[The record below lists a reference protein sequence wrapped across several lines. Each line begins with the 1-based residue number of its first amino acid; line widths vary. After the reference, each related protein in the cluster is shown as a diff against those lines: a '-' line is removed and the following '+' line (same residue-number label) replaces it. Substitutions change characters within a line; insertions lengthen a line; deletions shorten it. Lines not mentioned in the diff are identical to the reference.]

1 MSKQTSALWQGP
13 SATSRKYSL
22 PSMLR
27 FRSPSPPPARS
38 PVPTHALQTPATTYA
53 LRVLQD
59 DQKYKLTHNHHVLR
73 AVAGVRDLI
82 RGDSSYSAFK
92 SSSFERF
99 SKGIRAIGASPNTL
113 RPLAEKYLARNEE
126 DYKELESVNEVLKQ
140 NSKIAKAQKVM
151 VDANLELWMK
161 HHGKEVTGA
170 ESRGFSEFL
179 KNLFDALNEG
189 SGFVTPKG
197 LISHLISL
205 GLADDPKVIIS
216 VFEGLFAT
224 SDLESIRMKK
234 DQFLS
239 LFKVKKSTDHIL
251 RTVQKYIANFPSP
264 RSESPSRLQWMYPSF
279 TQFYSL
285 VKDWWREV
293 NMQDIE
299 VVHIRKLAQF
309 LADKAVVGNK
319 HEGKRLVVSSGTLF
333 DGVYVRFAHFVNVF
347 APAILKSCLMNVAR
361 GMSSGIF
368 TKCDSPLRLKMA
380 AYERKLIFEGLKSP
394 SPDSEEKVLF
404 NAYCEYTRTLRA
416 QQIKNMGKRLGLS
429 PSDQSKSIPRI
440 ATDLGSDLREA
451 SQIARSKVFAATS
464 LTPPRNSS
472 QSKSPLA
479 TPRPSDQFITP
490 KRIRPLHKRNLQ
502 AFSPLPSHERLMRDN
517 RLHEHFTEMVNFT
530 SEISEMMADCGES
543 GELPN

>member
-1 MSKQTSALWQGP
+1 MDINMNKQASDPWQGQ
-13 SATSRKYSL
+13 STTSRKYSL
-22 PSMLR
+22 PAMLR

-38 PVPTHALQTPATTYA
+38 PEPTNTNPTAATTYA

-73 AVAGVRDLI
+73 AIAGVRDLI
-82 RGDSSYSAFK
+82 RGDSSYSSFK
-92 SSSFERF
+92 ASSFDRF

-140 NSKIAKAQKVM
+140 NSKIARARKVM

-205 GLADDPKVIIS
+205 GLADDPTVIIS

-251 RTVQKYIANFPSP
+251 RIVQKYISDLPSP
-264 RSESPSRLQWMYPSF
+264 RSESPSRLQWTYPSF

-285 VKDWWREV
+285 VKNWWKEV
-293 NMQDIE
+293 NLQDIE
-299 VVHIRKLAQF
+299 VVHVRKLAQF

-319 HEGKRLVVSSGTLF
+319 HEGKRLIAFSGTLI
-333 DGVYVRFAHFVNVF
+333 DGIYVRFAHFVNVF
-347 APAILKSCLMNVAR
+347 APAILKSCLLNVAK
-361 GMSSGIF
+361 GLSSGIF

-404 NAYCEYTRTLRA
+404 NAYCEFTRTIRV

-429 PSDQSKSIPRI
+429 PNTDSKSIPRI

-451 SQIARSKVFAATS
+451 SQIARSKVFATTS
-464 LTPPRNSS
+464 LTPSK
-472 QSKSPLA
+472 SKSPLPS
-479 TPRPSDQFITP
+479 PRPSDRFIP
-490 KRIRPLHKRNLQ
+490 SKRIRPLHKRRVQ
-502 AFSPLPSHERLMRDN
+502 ALTPLPSHERVLRDN
-517 RLHEHFTEMVNFT
+517 RLHEHFSEMVNFA
-530 SEISEMMADCGES
+530 SEISEVMAECRDS
-543 GELPN
+543 GELPT